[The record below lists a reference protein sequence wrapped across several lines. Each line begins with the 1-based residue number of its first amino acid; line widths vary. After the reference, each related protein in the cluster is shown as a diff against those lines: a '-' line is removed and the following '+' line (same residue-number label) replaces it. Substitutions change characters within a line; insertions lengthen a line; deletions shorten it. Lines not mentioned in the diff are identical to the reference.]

1 VPVLLNARSGL
12 AALGHLANWPMP
24 ANTAT
29 ALIDVDRQRRW
40 STRLAAPDWEAHES
54 FALLADYGVAVPA
67 SDVADDLDEV
77 LAVADAVGYP
87 VALKTRGADHKS
99 DVGGVVL
106 GIPDASALSG
116 AYQAM
121 APRLG
126 PAVSVHAMALAGVEV
141 SIGVVRDDN
150 FGPLVVVAAGGT
162 LVELLADR
170 AVACPPITPAGALGM
185 LGSLRIAPLLAGW
198 RGRQPVAIDALAEVV
213 VGFSALA
220 TELGDVLDA
229 VEANPVIASAA
240 GAIAVDALVITR
252 DQKIE

>member
-1 VPVLLNARSGL
+1 
-12 AALGHLANWPMP
+12 MP

-29 ALIDVDRQRRW
+29 AFIDIDRQRRW
-40 STRLAAPDWEAHES
+40 ATRLGAPDWEAHES
-54 FALLADYGVAVPA
+54 FALLADYGIAVPA
-67 SDVADDLDEV
+67 SGAAHGIDDV

-87 VALKTRGADHKS
+87 VALKTSGSDHKS

-106 GIPDASALSG
+106 GIADDAALSD
-116 AYQAM
+116 AYRSM
-121 APRLG
+121 SERLG
-126 PAVSVHAMALAGVEV
+126 PTVSVHAMARPGVEV
-141 SIGVVRDDN
+141 SIGVVRDEN
-150 FGPLVVVAAGGT
+150 FGPLVIVAAGGT
-162 LVELLADR
+162 LIELLADR
-170 AVACPPITPAGALGM
+170 TVACPPITTAGALDM
-185 LGSLRIAPLLAGW
+185 LGSLRIAKLLGGW
-198 RGRQPVAIDALAEVV
+198 RGEPAADINALADVI